1 MAKFAPP
8 ATSQPVGPG
17 RGDLSVRA
25 SVGHAD
31 PEADLVREAMLR
43 LAADLRGS
51 RATVLTEAIGGGR
64 TIAELFELRR
74 PLMQAI
80 AAQRGELHALRQI
93 MRIDALVLATWP
105 DAPVSRPAVLG

>member
-1 MAKFAPP
+1 MVKLVPP
-8 ATSQPVGPG
+8 ATSQPVGWG
-17 RGDLSVRA
+17 RGDASGRS
-25 SVGHAD
+25 SVGHPD
-31 PEADLVREAMLR
+31 PEADQVREAMLR

-80 AAQRGELHALRQI
+80 AAQRGELHAARQI
-93 MRIDALVLATWP
+93 MRIDALVLASWP

>member
-1 MAKFAPP
+1 MAKFARP
-8 ATSQPVGPG
+8 ATSRPVVPG
-17 RGDLSVRA
+17 WGDPSCRSSVA
-25 SVGHAD
+25 YAD
-31 PEADLVREAMLR
+31 PEADRVREAMLR

-93 MRIDALVLATWP
+93 MRIDALVLASWP
-105 DAPVSRPAVLG
+105 EAPVSRPAVLG

>member
-1 MAKFAPP
+1 MATFAPP
-8 ATSQPVGPG
+8 ATSQPVVPG

-25 SVGHAD
+25 SVAHAD
-31 PEADLVREAMLR
+31 PEADRVREAMLR

-80 AAQRGELHALRQI
+80 AAQRGDLHALRQI
-93 MRIDALVLATWP
+93 MRIDALVLASWP